1 MLRRIPLGA
10 LFEPRAGAAELRD
23 AIAGGAVAAIPTE
36 TFYGLAASPRSA
48 AGCARIVA
56 MKGRPA
62 DKALPVVA
70 ASAGDLARLGVE
82 APPGVVERFAAL
94 WPAPLTVVFALR
106 EALACTAGERSLAVR
121 VPAHEQLR
129 RLLALTGP
137 LTATSANVSG
147 EPGLASPDAVEVVF
161 GSAIDLLVDG
171 GPTPGG
177 LPSTIVDARFDP
189 PRVVRP
195 GAFPWPESR

>member
-1 MLRRIPLGA
+1 LLRRIPLAA
-10 LFEPRAGAAELRD
+10 LLEAGGDAADLSD
-23 AIAGGAVAAIPTE
+23 ALAGGAVAAIPTE
-36 TFYGLAASPRSA
+36 TFYGLAAGPRSEK
-48 AGCARIVA
+48 GCARIVA
-56 MKGRPA
+56 MKGRPGE
-62 DKALPVVA
+62 KALPVVA
-70 ASAGDLARLGVE
+70 GSSGDLEALGVD
-82 APPGVVERFAAL
+82 ASDSVIERFAAL
-94 WPAPLTVVFALR
+94 WPAPLTVVFPLR
-106 EALACTAGERSLAVR
+106 EPLACTAGERSLAVR
-121 VPAHEQLR
+121 IPAHESLR

-147 EPGLASPDAVEVVF
+147 EPALASPDAVALLF

-171 GPTPGG
+171 GHTPGG

>member
-1 MLRRIPLGA
+1 MPRLVSLDA
-10 LFEPRAGAAELRD
+10 LLEAGGGAAELRD

-56 MKGRPA
+56 MKGRPGE
-62 DKALPVVA
+62 KALPVVA
-70 ASAGDLARLGVE
+70 ASARDLEALGIDA
-82 APPGVVERFAAL
+82 APDAVGRFAAI
-94 WPAPLTVVFALR
+94 WPAPLTIVFALR
-106 EALACTAGERSLAVR
+106 EPLACTAGERSLAVR
-121 VPAHEQLR
+121 IPAHERLR
-129 RLLALTGP
+129 RLLAVTGP

-147 EPGLASPDAVEVVF
+147 EAALVSAGRVADLFGVALDVV
-161 GSAIDLLVDG
+161 IDG
-171 GPTPGG
+171 GDTPGG